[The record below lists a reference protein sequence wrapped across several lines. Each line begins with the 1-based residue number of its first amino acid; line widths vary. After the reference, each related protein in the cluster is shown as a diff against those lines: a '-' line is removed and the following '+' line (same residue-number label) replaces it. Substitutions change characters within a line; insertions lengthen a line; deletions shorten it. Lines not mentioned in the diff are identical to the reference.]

1 MNLELKMPPTVKEQ
15 SLVFP
20 PHLMAK
26 FERADRQLRELY
38 GRSPGVLTLVRLWH
52 TCGTTAQIR
61 KEFERAVLDIEKS
74 TLTPNEEGD
83 FDEDCL

>member
-1 MNLELKMPPTVKEQ
+1 MNLELKMPSTVEEQ

-20 PHLMAK
+20 PHLMEK

-38 GRSPGVLTLVRLWH
+38 GQSPGVLTLVRLWH
-52 TCGTTAQIR
+52 TCGTATQIR
-61 KEFERAVLDIEKS
+61 KEFERAVLDIEKC
-74 TLTPNEEGD
+74 TLTPNQEGD